1 VSKLAESQIA
11 EAQKKFVSVV
21 DNAVKNAPAG
31 TENAVVLVKSAVAAA
46 NNAFDTM
53 QKAVKQ
59 AADVAEA
66 NFQAM
71 TNGTTAETR
80 DWRRWNHPRWWCFVL
95 GILVVQF
102 ALLALLS
109 ARGPLTSPPPPQK
122 ATAETA
128 SHPKRSKNLSKY
140 SAQGGVPVAED
151 GGRSN
156 FRKRSKSIINEWT
169 PASNEAGVC

>member
-1 VSKLAESQIA
+1 RRKLILAEE
-11 EAQKKFVSVV
+11 EALPVTTP
-21 DNAVKNAPAG
+21 AV
-31 TENAVVLVKSAVAAA
+31 
-46 NNAFDTM
+46 
-53 QKAVKQ
+53 
-59 AADVAEA
+59 
-66 NFQAM
+66 
-71 TNGTTAETR
+71 
-80 DWRRWNHPRWWCFVL
+80 RR
-95 GILVVQF
+95 
-102 ALLALLS
+102 A
-109 ARGPLTSPPPPQK
+109 PPPPQK